1 MDDFQHD
8 FQGVHITNQ
17 HVVLYHPKW
26 CVRVGPD
33 AEFRD
38 CRIDVQMSAR
48 GLILVRTRFIDCTI
62 HFKRPLNNF
71 PFTGAYFERCRIK
84 GRLRGCEFGRRDDY
98 ANLPSFFPEAGIVDT
113 DLSAA
118 KLDGC
123 RFMNCDLST
132 LRLPLWPCFT
142 VPNHE
147 AVREQALRL
156 PWHGRT
162 YIIPDCWEQEPPGT
176 VAITEDARSICKRFG
191 GTEAELRTVV
201 EQIPGVIM

>member
-1 MDDFQHD
+1 MDEFQHQ

-17 HVVLYHPKW
+17 HLVWHHPKW
-26 CVRVGPD
+26 CVSVAD
-33 AEFRD
+33 AAFRD

-71 PFTGAYFERCRIK
+71 PFTGAYFEHCRIK
-84 GRLRGCEFGRRDDY
+84 GRLRGCDFGRRDDY
-98 ANLPSFFPEAGIVDT
+98 AGLPSFYAEAGIVDT

-142 VPNHE
+142 VLDPE
-147 AVREQALRL
+147 AVREQVLRL
-156 PWHGRT
+156 PWPGRT
-162 YIIPDCWEQEPPGT
+162 RTIPTIWDQQPPGT
-176 VAITEDARSICKRFG
+176 VALTWDARSNCKRYG
-191 GTEAELRTVV
+191 VTEAELRAVV